1 MARLSQEK
9 INEIRQSV
17 DIVDV
22 IGQYLPLE
30 KKGRNYMAI
39 CPFHDDTHPSMSISS
54 DKQIFMCFVCHTG
67 GNVFTFLQKYLN
79 ISYIEAVKK
88 VAEIGHVDLS
98 EYHLDVEKKQIKKE
112 NVALYQMHKEAQKIY
127 SYYLNTKLGL
137 EAKAYLTKR
146 HFSDEL
152 IKEFQI
158 GYAPIDSIL
167 YQSFHKLGFEE
178 IDMVKSGLIIESHQ
192 HFDRFQDRIMFPLY
206 NQQGDVVGFSGR
218 IYKPTQHDSKYMNS
232 PESDIFIKGQTLYH
246 YHQCREAVKQTGF
259 VYLLEGFMDVIAM
272 YKAGIENTVAIMGT
286 ALTKGHIQALRRLT
300 STVHLCL
307 DGDQA
312 GQAAMSKAAR
322 QLQEAGIFVKI
333 IILPHGKDPDEIYE
347 SDGKNGLIDI
357 LKKTLKPIEFQMEF
371 EYQMIDSQNYDDR
384 KQYLEKMCVEISLLQ
399 DEVDRDYYMHVLSQ
413 KSGFSYEII
422 QQQVIGIKPKKE
434 EKFFYKEV
442 KKTNQMVDKYNQA
455 EHDLLFYM
463 LNSKDVALKYEAKA
477 GFMYNNQY
485 RIIASY
491 IIDYYRKHNQLMIA
505 DFINGIA
512 KEELI
517 QTVIEIS
524 QSNLPLPS
532 SQTYNEQAIDDYI
545 HTIAE
550 NAKQMKKEQLL
561 EQLQYILDPLQK
573 AKIIQEIN
581 ELRIEKESI

>member
-9 INEIRQSV
+9 LNEIRQSV

-22 IGQYLPLE
+22 IGQYLPLQ
-30 KKGRNYMAI
+30 KKGRNYVAV
-39 CPFHDDTHPSMSISS
+39 CPFHDDTHPSMSISP

-67 GNVFTFLQKYLN
+67 GNVFTFLQEYLK

-88 VAEIGHVDLS
+88 VAEMGRVDLS
-98 EYHLDVEKKQIKKE
+98 EYHLDVERKTVKKE
-112 NVALYQMHKEAQKIY
+112 NVALYQMHQEAQKIY
-127 SYYLNTKLGL
+127 SYYLNTKRGL
-137 EAKAYLTKR
+137 EAKAYLNKR
-146 HFSDEL
+146 HFTDES

-167 YQSFHKLGFEE
+167 YQSFQKLGFEE
-178 IDMVKSGLIIESHQ
+178 IDMVKSGLIIESRQ

-206 NQQGDVVGFSGR
+206 NQQGEVVGFSGR
-218 IYKPTQHDSKYMNS
+218 IYKPTQQDSKYVNS
-232 PESDIFIKGQTLYH
+232 PESEIFIKGQTLYH
-246 YHQCREAVKQTGF
+246 YHRCREAVKKAGF

-286 ALTKGHIQALRRLT
+286 ALTKGHIQALKRLT

-322 QLQEAGIFVKI
+322 QLAEAGLSVKI
-333 IILPHGKDPDEIYE
+333 IILPNGKDPDEIYE
-347 SDGKNGLIDI
+347 SEGQNGLLEI

-384 KQYLEKMCVEISLLQ
+384 KNYLEKMCDEIARLE
-399 DEVDRDYYMHVLSQ
+399 DEVDRDYYMHVLSD

-422 QQQVIGIKPKKE
+422 QQRIAGMKSKIE
-434 EKFFYKEV
+434 SEFLHYEV
-442 KKTNQMVDKYNQA
+442 KRTIQLVDKYNKA

-477 GFMYNNQY
+477 GFMYNDQY

-491 IIDYYRKHNQLMIA
+491 IIDYYRKHNQLIIA
-505 DFINGIA
+505 DFINGIS

-524 QSNLPLPS
+524 NSALPLP
-532 SQTYNEQAIDDYI
+532 YDEQAIDDYI
-545 HTIAE
+545 HTIAA
-550 NAKQMKKEQLL
+550 NAKKLKREQLL
-561 EQLQYILDPLQK
+561 EQFHYILDPTQK
-573 AKIIQEIN
+573 AEILKEIN
-581 ELRIEKESI
+581 ELKTEKESI

>member
-39 CPFHDDTHPSMSISS
+39 CPFHDDTHPSMSVSP

-67 GNVFTFLQKYLN
+67 GNVFTFLQEYLK

-88 VAEIGHVDLS
+88 VAEMGHIDLS
-98 EYHLDVEKKQIKKE
+98 EYHLDVEKRPVNKE
-112 NVALYQMHKEAQKIY
+112 NVALYQMNQEAARIY

-137 EAKAYLTKR
+137 EAKSYLKKR
-146 HFSDEL
+146 QFTEEV

-158 GYAPIDSIL
+158 GYAPIDPVL
-167 YQSFHKLGFEE
+167 YQSFTKLGFHD
-178 IDMVKSGLIIESHQ
+178 IDMVKSGLVIESHQ

-206 NQQGDVVGFSGR
+206 NQQGEVVGFSGR
-218 IYKPTQHDSKYMNS
+218 IYKPTQHDSKYLNS

-246 YHQCREAVKQTGF
+246 YHQCREAVKKAGF

-300 STVHLCL
+300 SHVYLCL

-312 GQAAMSKAAR
+312 GQVAMSKAAR
-322 QLQEAGIFVKI
+322 QLEEAGFSVKI
-333 IILPHGKDPDEIYE
+333 IILPDNKDPDEIYE
-347 SDGKNGLIDI
+347 SYGLNGLLDV
-357 LKKTLKPIEFQMEF
+357 LKKTLKPIEFLMEF
-371 EYQMIDSQNYDDR
+371 EYQFIDVQNYDDR
-384 KQYLEKMCVEISLLQ
+384 KQYLEKMCFEITQIQ
-399 DEVDRDYYMHVLSQ
+399 DDIDRDYYMHVLSK

-422 QQQVIGIKPKKE
+422 QQRIAGMKPRKE
-434 EKFFYKEV
+434 EEFLHREV
-442 KKTNQMVDKYNQA
+442 KRTIQMVDKYNKA

-477 GFMYNNQY
+477 GFMYNDQY

-491 IIDYYRKHNQLMIA
+491 IVDYYRKHNQLMIA
-505 DFINGIA
+505 DFISGIH

-517 QTVIEIS
+517 QTVLEIS
-524 QSNLPLPS
+524 QSALPIP
-532 SQTYNEQAIDDYI
+532 YEEQAIDDYI
-545 HTIAE
+545 KTIAA
-550 NAKQMKKEQLL
+550 NAKKMKKEQLL
-561 EQLQYILDPLQK
+561 EQFHYILDPKQK
-573 AKIIQEIN
+573 AEVLKEIFKIEN
-581 ELRIEKESI
+581 EKESI